1 MSSVKIKMEER
12 YCIVSSYSEDIQTF
26 VFKVNQLLKEGWILS
41 GGLSSSSSKIFQA
54 MEKKSK

>member
-1 MSSVKIKMEER
+1 MSGVKIKMEEK

-26 VFKVNQLLKEGWILS
+26 VFKVNQLLKEGWTLS

-54 MEKKSK
+54 MEKK

>member
-1 MSSVKIKMEER
+1 MSGVKIKMEER

-26 VFKVNQLLKEGWILS
+26 VFKVNQLLKEGWTLS

-54 MEKKSK
+54 MEKK